1 MERCQHHCGY
11 SRLTR
16 GGDGEDCIV
25 VGVRALSHRVER
37 VYGEVVRGGGLETG
51 DGEGRCPQW
60 KHVGI
65 QKARR
70 AIPAVSVNQ
79 KVDK

>member
-1 MERCQHHCGY
+1 MERRHHRCGY

-37 VYGEVVRGGGLETG
+37 VYGEVVRGGGLEAS

-79 KVDK
+79 KGR